1 MKVSELTVEYLI
13 SFLHI
18 DEPDEEIR
26 NLLSEDL
33 TEARS
38 YVCSYT
44 GLSDE
49 EIDAHPEFV
58 HAVCV
63 LVQDMYDNRK
73 LDLMSNGIS
82 YVNKVVE
89 SILGMHCV
97 TLL

>member
-1 MKVSELTVEYLI
+1 MKVSELTVEDLI
-13 SFLHI
+13 SFLRI
-18 DEPDEEIR
+18 DDPDEDVKK
-26 NLLSEDL
+26 LLSEDL

-38 YVCSYT
+38 YVRAYT
-44 GLSDE
+44 GLTDE
-49 EIDAHPEFV
+49 EIDIHPEFV